1 MFTGTNMFR
10 HARKRAL
17 DRAFSAGEHFENVS
31 LQEESMRAFVLATVV
46 GAGILLVAS
55 LEASAV
61 PANGAAIARI
71 GQQVDSVISARKQHV
86 DPAINARKRQV
97 APSANNRCFG
107 AQTRDRYGYCVPNF
121 RR

>member
-1 MFTGTNMFR
+1 MSSGW
-10 HARKRAL
+10 AS
-17 DRAFSAGEHFENVS
+17 SAGERFENVS
-31 LQEESMRAFVLATVV
+31 LQEERMRGFVLATVV

-71 GQQVDSVISARKQHV
+71 GQQVDSVIIARKQHV
-86 DPAINARKRQV
+86 DSATNARKRQV
-97 APSANNRCFG
+97 APSANTKCFG

>member
-1 MFTGTNMFR
+1 M
-10 HARKRAL
+10 RAL
-17 DRAFSAGEHFENVS
+17 
-31 LQEESMRAFVLATVV
+31 VLATVV

-55 LEASAV
+55 WEASAV

-71 GQQVDSVISARKQHV
+71 GQQVDSVINV
-86 DPAINARKRQV
+86 RKRQV
-97 APSANNRCFG
+97 DPKANSRCFG

>member
-1 MFTGTNMFR
+1 
-10 HARKRAL
+10 
-17 DRAFSAGEHFENVS
+17 
-31 LQEESMRAFVLATVV
+31 MRGFVLATVV

-61 PANGAAIARI
+61 PANGAAIAGI
-71 GQQVDSVISARKQHV
+71 GQQVDSVINARKQHV
-86 DPAINARKRQV
+86 DSATNGRKRQV
-97 APSANNRCFG
+97 DRSTNNRCYG